1 LTERTEPMGANARY
15 FRQGLRLQHL
25 RIMAALAEVQLVSKV
40 AERLH
45 VTQPAI
51 SKQIAEIESALSAPV
66 IYRERNRL
74 FLTEVGQRLASHA
87 QTVMQQLRRAE
98 LELEVLSLGGA
109 GHLRIG
115 AVTSLA
121 PTLVAKAVTAFKRVA
136 PRVSISVTEGHFM
149 SLRPLLDRGE
159 IDVAVARVWQ
169 PQALPDLE
177 QSVLTTEPIVVVC
190 GRDHPLAKRRRLQW
204 SDTASWPWILP
215 DQQSIARRAIDA
227 FWSEQGMAAP
237 ADVIEAQSL
246 PFSVALMNDMP
257 YLGLFPEALA
267 LSHAARGDLSVLGL
281 RLGGV
286 LAEGRCFWRHGQM
299 EQNAALRPF
308 LDCLKAVP
316 SRF

>member
-1 LTERTEPMGANARY
+1 MAFQPESLGDNARY

-25 RIMAALAEVQLVSKV
+25 RIMAALAEVRLVSKV

-87 QTVMQQLRRAE
+87 QAVMQQLRRAE
-98 LELEVLSLGGA
+98 LELEALSMGGS

-115 AVTSLA
+115 TVTSLS
-121 PTLVAKAVTAFKRVA
+121 PTLVAKAIIAFKRIA
-136 PRVSISVTEGHFM
+136 PRVSIAVTEGHFVAM
-149 SLRPLLDRGE
+149 RPLLDRGE

-169 PQALPDLE
+169 PQVLPGLE
-177 QSVLTTEPIVVVC
+177 QSVLTSEPIAVVS
-190 GRDHPLAKRRRLQW
+190 GRDHPLTKRRRLQW
-204 SDTASWPWILP
+204 SDALSWPWILP
-215 DQQSIARRAIDA
+215 DKQSVARGAIEA
-227 FWSEQGMAAP
+227 FWTEQGMAVP
-237 ADVIEAQSL
+237 GDVIEAQSL
-246 PFSVALMNDMP
+246 PLSLALMRDMP

-281 RLGGV
+281 RLGAV
-286 LAEGRCFWRHGQM
+286 LSEGRCFWRKGQM

-316 SRF
+316 SGF